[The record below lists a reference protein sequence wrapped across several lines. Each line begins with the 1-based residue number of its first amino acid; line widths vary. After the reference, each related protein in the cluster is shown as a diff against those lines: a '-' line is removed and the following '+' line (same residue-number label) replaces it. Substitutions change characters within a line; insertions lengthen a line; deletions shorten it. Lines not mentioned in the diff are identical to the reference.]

1 MNIDTS
7 QFREF
12 DIANYIETAQ
22 DANGYLNASLD
33 LGINEW
39 LKALGDIAKS
49 QGMSEFA
56 KQTGLNREN
65 LYKSLQ
71 EGGNPTIKTIEK
83 ILDVLDMKIQ
93 LVPKN
98 SNAIK

>member
-12 DIANYIETAQ
+12 DIADVITTAD

-33 LGINEW
+33 LGVDQW

-49 QGMSEFA
+49 QGMGELA
-56 KQTGLNREN
+56 KQTGLNRES

-71 EGGNPTIKTIEK
+71 DGGNPTIKTIEK
-83 ILDVLDMKIQ
+83 IIDAMGMKFQ
-93 LVPKN
+93 MVPKN
-98 SNAIK
+98 PKDIK